1 VGNHLCVSS
10 GMDHIDPKE
19 LESMRHQ
26 LEDAQR
32 WNASLQA
39 RLGAIQN
46 RGGGVGGANDG
57 GTTRINTQ
65 ILHSNVSSS
74 SFSRW
79 DPFCDHNIF
88 FCASGDTLSFIGD
101 QTSYMSICVG
111 EEQDD
116 SLSLLSPQELK
127 QKVNSFSNS

>member
-1 VGNHLCVSS
+1 
-10 GMDHIDPKE
+10 MDLIDPKE

-57 GTTRINTQ
+57 GKTRKKTPD
-65 ILHSNVSSS
+65 V
-74 SFSRW
+74 
-79 DPFCDHNIF
+79 IF
-88 FCASGDTLSFIGD
+88 QFIYR
-101 QTSYMSICVG
+101 QHY
-111 EEQDD
+111 
-116 SLSLLSPQELK
+116 
-127 QKVNSFSNS
+127 

>member
-1 VGNHLCVSS
+1 MCLCS
-10 GMDHIDPKE
+10 GMDLIDPKE

-57 GTTRINTQ
+57 GKSSKNT
-65 ILHSNVSSS
+65 LNVLI
-74 SFSRW
+74 
-79 DPFCDHNIF
+79 PAF
-88 FCASGDTLSFIGD
+88 FR
-101 QTSYMSICVG
+101 
-111 EEQDD
+111 
-116 SLSLLSPQELK
+116 
-127 QKVNSFSNS
+127 

>member
-1 VGNHLCVSS
+1 MAESNPLCIWS
-10 GMDHIDPKE
+10 GMDLIDPKE

-57 GTTRINTQ
+57 GT
-65 ILHSNVSSS
+65 
-74 SFSRW
+74 SRKL
-79 DPFCDHNIF
+79 NL
-88 FCASGDTLSFIGD
+88 T
-101 QTSYMSICVG
+101 T
-111 EEQDD
+111 
-116 SLSLLSPQELK
+116 
-127 QKVNSFSNS
+127 

>member
-1 VGNHLCVSS
+1 
-10 GMDHIDPKE
+10 MDLIDPKE

-46 RGGGVGGANDG
+46 RGGGVGGTSDG
-57 GTTRINTQ
+57 E
-65 ILHSNVSSS
+65 
-74 SFSRW
+74 
-79 DPFCDHNIF
+79 
-88 FCASGDTLSFIGD
+88 TLSFIGD

-111 EEQDD
+111 EGPDD
-116 SLSLLSPQELK
+116 SLPQLSPQELQ
-127 QKVNSFSNS
+127 QKVSSYQIFKDILKITNFIFLIV

>member
-1 VGNHLCVSS
+1 
-10 GMDHIDPKE
+10 MDLIDPKE

-57 GTTRINTQ
+57 GK
-65 ILHSNVSSS
+65 
-74 SFSRW
+74 SRKKIHLMYYSRVLI
-79 DPFCDHNIF
+79 DGSLF
-88 FCASGDTLSFIGD
+88 FCYMSLQCFFSGDTLSFIGD

-111 EEQDD
+111 EGQDD
-116 SLSLLSPQELK
+116 SLSLLSSQELRH
-127 QKVNSFSNS
+127 KVNSFSN

>member
-1 VGNHLCVSS
+1 MNL
-10 GMDHIDPKE
+10 IDPKE

-57 GTTRINTQ
+57 GKTRKNTRD
-65 ILHSNVSSS
+65 
-74 SFSRW
+74 FS
-79 DPFCDHNIF
+79 PECP
-88 FCASGDTLSFIGD
+88 
-101 QTSYMSICVG
+101 
-111 EEQDD
+111 EQ
-116 SLSLLSPQELK
+116 
-127 QKVNSFSNS
+127 F